1 MTMREEQLEEGPSLE
16 DLMQVESEKY
26 DEQQAVFKQRF
37 HSAAFTQTF
46 QSIVV
51 HVATAA
57 THTSSAKAQ
66 VQGFSYNKV
75 YIEEA
80 TVSGDTY
87 KDRLLELV
95 DHIERKVKD
104 AGFDP
109 TCGKVVKMSEGIF

>member
-1 MTMREEQLEEGPSLE
+1 M
-16 DLMQVESEKY
+16 K
-26 DEQQAVFKQRF
+26 
-37 HSAAFTQTF
+37 
-46 QSIVV
+46 
-51 HVATAA
+51 
-57 THTSSAKAQ
+57 
-66 VQGFSYNKV
+66 GFSYNKV

-109 TCGKVVKMSEGIF
+109 TCVKVVKMSEGIF